1 MSKINLYRHP
11 LSGHSHRV
19 ELLLALLNIDANII
33 DIDLM
38 SGEQKSPEF
47 LQKNSAGQVP
57 ALEDGNVNL
66 ADSNAILV
74 YLASRYDAYRTW
86 LPTNPQEAAEVQRF
100 LTTAA
105 GPVAFGPAAARLV
118 TLFGAGLDHA
128 KAVETAHTLLTQL
141 ESHLANRDWLVTN
154 KPTIADVANYAYIAH
169 APEGNVDLTAY
180 PNVKCWL
187 ARIEQLQGFVPMQ
200 TSAVGLAA

>member
-105 GPVAFGPAAARLV
+105 GTGSCKSR
-118 TLFGAGLDHA
+118 GD
-128 KAVETAHTLLTQL
+128 
-141 ESHLANRDWLVTN
+141 R
-154 KPTIADVANYAYIAH
+154 AH
-169 APEGNVDLTAY
+169 ASHPT
-180 PNVKCWL
+180 
-187 ARIEQLQGFVPMQ
+187 R
-200 TSAVGLAA
+200 SAPC

>member
-47 LQKNSAGQVP
+47 LQKNPAGQVP
-57 ALEDGNVNL
+57 ALEDGDVTVI
-66 ADSNAILV
+66 DSNAILV

-86 LPTNPQEAAEVQRF
+86 LPTDPLQAAEVQRF
-100 LTTAA
+100 LTAAA
-105 GPVAFGPAAARLV
+105 GPVASGPAAARLV
-118 TLFGAGLDHA
+118 TLFGAGLDHV
-128 KAVETAHTLLTQL
+128 KAVEAAHTFLTQMN
-141 ESHLANRDWLVTN
+141 SYLADRDWLVAD

-169 APEGNVDLTAY
+169 APEGNVDLAAY
-180 PNVKCWL
+180 PGVKAWL
-187 ARIEQLQGFVPMQ
+187 ARIEQLPGFVPMVD
-200 TSAVGLAA
+200 SPVGLAA

>member
-57 ALEDGNVNL
+57 TLEDGNVNL

-128 KAVETAHTLLTQL
+128 KAVETADRK
-141 ESHLANRDWLVTN
+141 SV
-154 KPTIADVANYAYIAH
+154 V
-169 APEGNVDLTAY
+169 
-180 PNVKCWL
+180 
-187 ARIEQLQGFVPMQ
+187 
-200 TSAVGLAA
+200 